1 MNYTDF
7 SQTDFFK
14 YSDFIPDF
22 EQKMTE
28 PENWNY
34 LAKRFDVWRTKY
46 ENTKIEHAIPHKIHQ
61 IWIGSD
67 LPKKYYNWC
76 KSWQTLNPE
85 WEYKLWQEQDILDL
99 LDEPI
104 KSIFLQSKNFGAKSD
119 IARYV
124 ILEKEGGVYC
134 DTDFECIHPLEK
146 ITETCTMFAGTIFS
160 KKPEIANGIIGT
172 IPTHPLLAVILEKL
186 KKPVLSE
193 GTDTILNTTGPAFL
207 TRTILENKDKILETD
222 IFFPSHYFYPFP
234 NFCRKEKIG
243 LKELKKKYIKDCTY
257 GIHYWEV
264 SWEKRGF
271 IYYTK
276 KIIKIIILWDLWKN
290 KLNKIRH

>member
-1 MNYTDF
+1 MTYTDF
-7 SQTDFFK
+7 AQTDFFK
-14 YSDFIPDF
+14 HSDFIPDF

-28 PENWNY
+28 SENWNY

-67 LPKKYYNWC
+67 LPEKYYDWC
-76 KSWQTLNPE
+76 NSWKTLNPE
-85 WEYKLWQEQDILDL
+85 WDYKLWQEQDILDL

-124 ILEKEGGVYC
+124 ILQKEGGVYC
-134 DTDFECIHPLEK
+134 DTDFECIKPLEK
-146 ITETCTMFAGTIFS
+146 IIETCTMFTGTIFS
-160 KKPEIANGIIGT
+160 EKPEIANGIIGT
-172 IPTHPLLAVILEKL
+172 IPAHPFLSVILEEL
-186 KKPVLSE
+186 KKPVLS
-193 GTDTILNTTGPAFL
+193 GDTDTILNTTGPAFL

-222 IFFPSHYFYPFP
+222 MVFPSHYFYPFP
-234 NFCRKEKIG
+234 NFCREEKIC

-257 GIHYWEV
+257 GIHYWEL
-264 SWEKRGF
+264 SWFDASFGAWLER
-271 IYYTK
+271 
-276 KIIKIIILWDLWKN
+276 KILRFMRKIKLRK
-290 KLNKIRH
+290 

>member
-1 MNYTDF
+1 MTYTDF

-14 YSDFIPDF
+14 HSDFIPDF

-28 PENWNY
+28 SENWNY

-67 LPKKYYNWC
+67 LPKKYYDWC
-76 KSWQTLNPE
+76 NSWKKLNPE
-85 WEYKLWQEQDILDL
+85 WDYKLWQEQDILGL
-99 LDEPI
+99 LDEDLKYAFVNS
-104 KSIFLQSKNFGAKSD
+104 KSFGPKGD
-119 IARYV
+119 IARYA
-124 ILEKEGGVYC
+124 ILQKEGGVYC
-134 DTDFECIHPLEK
+134 DTDFECIKPLDK
-146 ITETCTMFAGTIFS
+146 ITETCTMFAATIFS
-160 KKPEIANGIIGT
+160 EKPEISGAIFASV
-172 IPTHPLLAVILEKL
+172 PDHPLLFVILEGL

-193 GTDTILNTTGPAFL
+193 NSDTILNTTGPAFL
-207 TRTILENKDKILETD
+207 TRMILEHKDTVLETD
-222 IFFPSHYFYPFP
+222 VFFPSHYFYPFP
-234 NFCRKEKIG
+234 NFCRNEKLSSDGI
-243 LKELKKKYIKDCTY
+243 KKKYCKPCTY

-271 IYYTK
+271 VYYTK

>member
-1 MNYTDF
+1 MTYDEF

-14 YSDFIPDF
+14 HCDFIPNF

-67 LPKKYYNWC
+67 LPEKYYDWC
-76 KSWQTLNPE
+76 NSWKKLNPE

-99 LDEPI
+99 LDGPI
-104 KSIFLQSKNFGAKSD
+104 KSIFLKSKNFGAKSD

-124 ILEKEGGVYC
+124 ILQKEGGVYC
-134 DTDFECIHPLEK
+134 DTDFECIKPLEK
-146 ITETCTMFAGTIFS
+146 ITETCTMFAGIIFS
-160 KKPEIANGIIGT
+160 EKPEIANGIIGT
-172 IPTHPLLAVILEKL
+172 TPAHPFLSVILEEL
-186 KKPVLSE
+186 KKPVLSKD
-193 GTDTILNTTGPAFL
+193 TDTILSVTGPAFL
-207 TRTILENKDKILETD
+207 TRTILKNKGKVLETD
-222 IFFPSHYFYPFP
+222 VVFLTHYFYPFP
-234 NFCRKEKIG
+234 NFCREERIY

-257 GIHYWEV
+257 GIHYWEI
-264 SWEKRGF
+264 SWFDDSFGAWLERKILRLMRRLGLKR
-271 IYYTK
+271 K
-276 KIIKIIILWDLWKN
+276 V
-290 KLNKIRH
+290 